1 MTSKGATIS
10 RLSATKFDERQSSF
24 DAQYRI
30 IQNQGKEIYRF
41 ITENVSLSQEKILI
55 RDVNQSKSSLTESA
69 LNVLVD
75 LNTLTFEDGQKY
87 LYQINHLLL
96 DGGLFFCNASV
107 LKTNNWFLT
116 AKKRRSK
123 AEVLGRIV
131 NAGFSIIDFKLIND
145 KFHVCVMKT
154 ALPKLEPGYNHRYII
169 PMMRIG
175 KKGNKLKVFKIR
187 TMYPFSEY
195 LQEYVVGMNGYNEK
209 GKPNNDF
216 RLTPMGRFI
225 RKYWIDELPQVYNLL
240 KGELALV
247 GVRPLSEARFKE
259 LPRDVRELRVHY
271 KPGCIPP
278 YVALLMPDSKGNI
291 EAERIYFSEKEK
303 SPYFTDIKYF
313 FKAVYN
319 IVTGK
324 ILSS

>member
-1 MTSKGATIS
+1 MTLRGATIS
-10 RLSATKFDERQSSF
+10 RFSSVKFVERQNSF
-24 DAQYRI
+24 DSQYRI
-30 IQNQGKEIYRF
+30 IQNQGKEVYRF
-41 ITENVSLSQEKILI
+41 ITENASLSQEKIVI
-55 RDVNQSKSSLTESA
+55 RNLNQSKSSLTESG
-69 LNVLVD
+69 LNMLVD
-75 LNTLTFEDGQKY
+75 LNPLTFEDGQKY
-87 LYQINHLLL
+87 LYRINHLLL
-96 DGGLFFCNASV
+96 DSGIFFCNVSV
-107 LKTNNWFLT
+107 SKAQNRFFTVS
-116 AKKRRSK
+116 KRKSK

-131 NAGFSIIDFKLIND
+131 NAGFSIIDFKHINNE
-145 KFHVCVMKT
+145 FHICVMKT
-154 ALPKLEPGYNHRYII
+154 ALPKLETGNNHRYII

-175 KKGNKLKVFKIR
+175 KEGNKLKVFKIR

-195 LQEYVVGMNGYNEK
+195 LQEYVVGMNGYNAK

-216 RLTPMGRFI
+216 RLTPLGRFI
-225 RKYWIDELPQVYNLL
+225 RKYWIDELPQIYNLL

-259 LPRDVRELRVHY
+259 LPQDVRDRRVHF

-303 SPYFTDIKYF
+303 SPYLTDMKYF
-313 FKAVYN
+313 FKAMYN
-319 IVTGK
+319 IVSGK